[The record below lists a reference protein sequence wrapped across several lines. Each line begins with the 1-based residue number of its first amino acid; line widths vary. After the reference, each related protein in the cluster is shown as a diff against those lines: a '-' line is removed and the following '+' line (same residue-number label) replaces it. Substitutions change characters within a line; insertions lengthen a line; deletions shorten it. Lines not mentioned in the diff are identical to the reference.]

1 MTTESTSG
9 GTGDDPP
16 STVARYQV
24 PLAGLIAVGI
34 VLAIL
39 LALESISVPL
49 EAGETLRQS
58 GSAAIAGGEQLY
70 TAYSG
75 LWLGVRALLGAYIV
89 FVAVLISA
97 LAFSTWKEVL
107 A

>member
-1 MTTESTSG
+1 MTTESNSERA
-9 GTGDDPP
+9 GDGAP
-16 STVARYQV
+16 SVLTRYQPHV
-24 PLAGLIAVGI
+24 AGAIAIAI

-49 EAGETLRQS
+49 ETGEILREAGGQ
-58 GSAAIAGGEQLY
+58 AIVGGEQTY